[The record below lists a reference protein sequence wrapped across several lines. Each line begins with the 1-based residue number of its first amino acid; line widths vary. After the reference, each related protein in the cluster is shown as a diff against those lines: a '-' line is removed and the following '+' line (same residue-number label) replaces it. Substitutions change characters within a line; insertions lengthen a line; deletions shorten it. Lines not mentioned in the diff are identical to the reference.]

1 MQPETPHPPPAARIL
16 QLATASWM
24 SAAVSAVATLG
35 IADVLASGPRSVDEI
50 AAAVDADSPTLY
62 RLLRACADLDLF
74 DELGGHVF
82 ALTEVGNALRSDA
95 PVSMRHFAM
104 WVGTPAERYTW
115 SDLTTAVRTGQ
126 PVFERVH
133 GRPVWDYMR
142 HTPDVAEVFDKAMT
156 EASCQLISPIVEA
169 YDFSGLR
176 TIVDVAGGHGALLA
190 AVLEANPTVQ
200 GVLFDQPDVIAGAG
214 ASFKEAGVSDR
225 YGAVAGDF
233 FESVPSGGDAYLLS
247 NVIHDWDDDRSA
259 EILTNCRDAMTE
271 SGRVLL
277 VEAVMPDGTT
287 PSTVVKL
294 MDLNM
299 LVLCGGRQRTQAEFE
314 KLFTRVG
321 LKLTRIIPG
330 GLHSVV
336 EAVRA

>member
-1 MQPETPHPPPAARIL
+1 
-16 QLATASWM
+16 
-24 SAAVSAVATLG
+24 
-35 IADVLASGPRSVDEI
+35 
-50 AAAVDADSPTLY
+50 
-62 RLLRACADLDLF
+62 
-74 DELGGHVF
+74 
-82 ALTEVGNALRSDA
+82 
-95 PVSMRHFAM
+95 
-104 WVGTPAERYTW
+104 
-115 SDLTTAVRTGQ
+115 
-126 PVFERVH
+126 
-133 GRPVWDYMR
+133 
-142 HTPDVAEVFDKAMT
+142 
-156 EASCQLISPIVEA
+156 
-169 YDFSGLR
+169 
-176 TIVDVAGGHGALLA
+176 
-190 AVLEANPTVQ
+190 
-200 GVLFDQPDVIAGAG
+200 
-214 ASFKEAGVSDR
+214 VSDR